1 MHKQLILAAVSWID
15 NLALSVQTVCVSSW
29 TLSVQFFVLGPWMNN
44 TFFLVGPGC
53 TNCLF
58 EQLGSGCTST
68 ILLSHWALDVPIVY
82 FMSWVLDAHIYFV
95 FLTSTWNK
103 LLYYLSWWALDVQY
117 FYLIGP
123 WMSQLF
129 ILSAGFRI
137 HREQVT
143 AFSYLTVILPRLYS
157 PACRDLNC

>member
-15 NLALSVQTVCVSSW
+15 NFALNVQTVCVSSW

-58 EQLGSGCTST
+58 EQLGPGCTST
-68 ILLSHWALDVPIVY
+68 ILLSRWALDVPIVY

-95 FLTSTWNK
+95 FLTSTGI
-103 LLYYLSWWALDVQY
+103 LAG
-117 FYLIGP
+117 GP
-123 WMSQLF
+123 WMYNTF
-129 ILSAGFRI
+129 ILLGPGCPNCLFYQLGSGFTGSKLL
-137 HREQVT
+137 H
-143 AFSYLTVILPRLYS
+143 FLT
-157 PACRDLNC
+157 